1 MDGAASIHFYNSML
15 SADPGERR
23 AVSPLSVE
31 AYEAYKRQFPP
42 PKKPARP
49 NLTDIK
55 AIGDFLKE
63 QWGNSVGVTKAMNQY
78 LAAMFGVGGDGLA
91 TPFAGVPRTSFN
103 RNITGAR
110 SEEHTSE
117 LQSLMRISYAV
128 FCLKKKAT
136 TQHPPKHTKRYNI

>member
-103 RNITGAR
+103 QIGRAHVCTPVTHA
-110 SEEHTSE
+110 H
-117 LQSLMRISYAV
+117 LVCRI
-128 FCLKKKAT
+128 LLEKKK
-136 TQHPPKHTKRYNI
+136 KRYKEYIE

>member
-63 QWGNSVGVTKAMNQY
+63 QWGNSVGVTKA
-78 LAAMFGVGGDGLA
+78 
-91 TPFAGVPRTSFN
+91 
-103 RNITGAR
+103 R

-117 LQSLMRISYAV
+117 LQSLMRNSYAV
-128 FCLKKKAT
+128 FCLKKK
-136 TQHPPKHTKRYNI
+136 KKRN

>member
-15 SADPGERR
+15 SADPRERR
-23 AVSPLSVE
+23 AASPLSVE

-42 PKKPARP
+42 PKKPPRP
-49 NLTDIK
+49 NLTDIA

-63 QWGNSVGVTKAMNQY
+63 QWGNSVGVTKALNQY
-78 LAAMFGVGGDGLA
+78 VAAMVGIGGDGLV

-110 SEEHTSE
+110 RFVAQSWSLDRVRSEEHTSE
-117 LQSLMRISYAV
+117 LQSLMRISYA
-128 FCLKKKAT
+128 
-136 TQHPPKHTKRYNI
+136 

>member
-78 LAAMFGVGGDGLA
+78 HAAMFGVGG
-91 TPFAGVPRTSFN
+91 
-103 RNITGAR
+103 R
-110 SEEHTSE
+110 SEERRGGKEGASTLRSRGSTYE
-117 LQSLMRISYAV
+117 
-128 FCLKKKAT
+128 
-136 TQHPPKHTKRYNI
+136 

>member
-1 MDGAASIHFYNSML
+1 MAML
-15 SADPGERR
+15 SPETGERR
-23 AVSPLSVE
+23 ASLPLSVE
-31 AYEAYKRQFPP
+31 AYEADKRQFPS

-110 SEEHTSE
+110 RFVA
-117 LQSLMRISYAV
+117 QSCSRTRVRAMGGRKGGV
-128 FCLKKKAT
+128 
-136 TQHPPKHTKRYNI
+136 

>member
-1 MDGAASIHFYNSML
+1 MMIVIVWCLCTSRRRHTRCALVTGVQTCALPIYNSML

-63 QWGNSVGVTKAMNQY
+63 QWGNSVGVTTAMNQY
-78 LAAMFGVGGDGLA
+78 LAALFGVGGDGAETHLVGVQRTRVHRNHHA
-91 TPFAGVPRTSFN
+91 AEGTTPQSQA
-103 RNITGAR
+103 
-110 SEEHTSE
+110 EH
-117 LQSLMRISYAV
+117 R
-128 FCLKKKAT
+128 
-136 TQHPPKHTKRYNI
+136 R

>member
-1 MDGAASIHFYNSML
+1 MPLIGSFSVASPRPYTC
-15 SADPGERR
+15 
-23 AVSPLSVE
+23 SPLSVE

-78 LAAMFGVGGDGLA
+78 LAAMFGIGGDGLA

-110 SEEHTSE
+110 RFVA
-117 LQSLMRISYAV
+117 QSWSLERVRAMGKAYDGTINDAV
-128 FCLKKKAT
+128 LGMC
-136 TQHPPKHTKRYNI
+136 RG

>member
-1 MDGAASIHFYNSML
+1 MMIVIVWCLCTSRRRHTRCALVTGVQTCALPIYNSML

-55 AIGDFLKE
+55 AIGDFRSAERRVGKE
-63 QWGNSVGVTKAMNQY
+63 CVST
-78 LAAMFGVGGDGLA
+78 
-91 TPFAGVPRTSFN
+91 
-103 RNITGAR
+103 
-110 SEEHTSE
+110 
-117 LQSLMRISYAV
+117 
-128 FCLKKKAT
+128 C
-136 TQHPPKHTKRYNI
+136 RYRW